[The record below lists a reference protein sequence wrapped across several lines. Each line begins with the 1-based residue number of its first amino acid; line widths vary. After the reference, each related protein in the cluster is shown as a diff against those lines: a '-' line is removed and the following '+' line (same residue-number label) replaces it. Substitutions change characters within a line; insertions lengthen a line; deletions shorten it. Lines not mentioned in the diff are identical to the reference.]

1 MAKRSDAIKN
11 EQLIMKTA
19 QTLFNNNEV
28 EKVSM
33 KKIAETAQIGTG
45 TLYRHF
51 SDKSEIC
58 HALLEHHIEAMFEKI
73 EQQKQRVS
81 DQQEVLRFIFLT
93 LIQLMED
100 HVDLLK
106 EIERKDKQ
114 NRVMMQ
120 TPFYLKLKD
129 EAVACITQLNIVSDP
144 DFHADLLLNSFSAD
158 VFEYQHYVKK
168 IPSEQFVDRVLK
180 IFVRGV
186 QS

>member
-58 HALLEHHIEAMFEKI
+58 HALLEHHIEAML
-73 EQQKQRVS
+73 S
-81 DQQEVLRFIFLT
+81 
-93 LIQLMED
+93 LI
-100 HVDLLK
+100 H
-106 EIERKDKQ
+106 I
-114 NRVMMQ
+114 
-120 TPFYLKLKD
+120 
-129 EAVACITQLNIVSDP
+129 
-144 DFHADLLLNSFSAD
+144 
-158 VFEYQHYVKK
+158 
-168 IPSEQFVDRVLK
+168 
-180 IFVRGV
+180 
-186 QS
+186 